1 MDRHNAQHG
10 WFAVAM
16 ALGLSAC
23 SAPSAQVGKPI
34 VPKVATASA
43 AATLVDPQGQ
53 ARGRVTLTRLDQGV
67 EIVVNVEKLL
77 PGAHGVHLHV
87 NGRCTPG
94 PDPSSRTIDF
104 GAAGPHFDPGASNRH
119 GPPGQAPEAGHVGD
133 LPNLQVAADGTGT
146 LRFVHPHATL
156 DAGPNSALGRALIV
170 HADPD
175 DQHSHPAGNSGA
187 RQLCG
192 VIDVARPSPP
202 TPNRG

>member
-1 MDRHNAQHG
+1 MDKHPRHA
-10 WFAVAM
+10 WLAAAV

-23 SAPSAQVGKPI
+23 SSPSAQVGKPI
-34 VPKVATASA
+34 VPQVATASA

-53 ARGRVTLTRLDQGV
+53 PRGRVTLTRLAAGV
-67 EIVVNVEKLL
+67 EVVVNVEKLL

-94 PDPSSRTIDF
+94 PDPSGRTIDF
-104 GAAGPHFDPGASNRH
+104 GGAGPHFDPGASNRH
-119 GPPGQAPEAGHVGD
+119 GPPGLAPEAGHIGD
-133 LPNLQVAADGTGT
+133 LPNIDVGADGTGT

-156 DAGPNSALGRALIV
+156 DTGPNSALGRALIV

-175 DQHSHPAGNSGA
+175 DQRSNPAGNSGA

-192 VIDVARPSPP
+192 VIDVARPTPP